1 MNKGIKRIIF
11 VCFLLAFNLCVFMY
25 NDKLSN
31 KPIIHTFSYQEIK
44 DNDKVNVIDYNIELN
59 KLRKFYNNNDIV
71 GVLSIGNTNLNEI
84 IMQGVDNNYYLR
96 HTVYRDYDWRG
107 QTFLDYR
114 VDIDNSKKIIIYG
127 HNSESYN
134 LPFKVLENYYS
145 KEYYDNHKYI
155 YITTGNGVNTYLI
168 YSVYVEVSD
177 WTYYN
182 KMTFENDND
191 YYKHLLTLKSKSM
204 YETGVNISSNDDIL
218 IIQTCSTLEK
228 YSNYENKFLLII
240 AKKVSGENYE

>member
-1 MNKGIKRIIF
+1 MNKGIK
-11 VCFLLAFNLCVFMY
+11 MY

-134 LPFKVLENYYS
+134 LPFKVLEHYYD
-145 KEYYDNHKYI
+145 KEY
-155 YITTGNGVNTYLI
+155 GNGVNTYLI

-218 IIQTCSTLEK
+218 IIQTCSILEK